1 MPVDLYNLY
10 GSPPCGL
17 VRMLA
22 KHIGVEL
29 NVKNVNLAKGENRTP
44 EFLKMNPFHKV
55 PTIDDDGFVL
65 YESTA
70 ICYYLLNKYAPD
82 SELYPKCPRGRA
94 RVDQVL
100 ATMTSTIQP
109 PFMAFFRPRFFT
121 QSKPT
126 DEEVKA
132 LEENVLQGI
141 ETLVG
146 DGNYA
151 LGDKLTLADL
161 SLMAHLSLLAEIP
174 VFDSGKF
181 PKVAAYY
188 ERLKAELPYYEEINR
203 PGISA
208 LVNLW
213 PVLK

>member
-1 MPVDLYNLY
+1 L
-10 GSPPCGL
+10 
-17 VRMLA
+17 
-22 KHIGVEL
+22 
-29 NVKNVNLAKGENRTP
+29 
-44 EFLKMNPFHKV
+44 NPFHKV

-70 ICYYLLNKYAPD
+70 ICYYLLNKYAPEC
-82 SELYPKCPRGRA
+82 ELYPKCPQVRA

-109 PFMAFFRPRFFT
+109 PFMAFFRPRFFV
-121 QSKPT
+121 QSKPSA
-126 DEEVKA
+126 EEVSA
-132 LEENVLQGI
+132 LEENVLEGL

-146 DGNYA
+146 DAKFA

-161 SLMAHLSLLAEIP
+161 SIMAHLSLLAEIP
-174 VFDSGKF
+174 VFDSSKF

-203 PGISA
+203 PGIAA
-208 LVNLW
+208 LVHLW
-213 PVLK
+213 PELK